1 MDQLDGWTRY
11 ADFYRASPYAAFP
24 QEHRNS
30 PGRLP
35 FQMIK
40 VDLNDYEFVDP
51 SLPETVLALPLS
63 ASSGNAWSW
72 DMGEGWRQEAAMPGR
87 MLVLPAD
94 NASRWKFVGSRQVL
108 ALAIPSRT
116 MRQVLGSSAPCDLT
130 DAFRPLAQQT
140 WEDDFVQALMMRLW
154 EGAQGGHATDR
165 LLVDGGL
172 VTLVSHLAQRADSAL
187 RPVKYVA
194 LPQWRLKRVIDF
206 VDAHLHE
213 EIDLVALAHTAGL
226 SVRHFARTFREQ
238 MGETPHRWVMDRRMA
253 RAMALIKRNDMPLPD
268 VAESCGFSGQ
278 SHFTKVFKQLTGTTP
293 RRWFHQQ
300 KSEAH

>member
-51 SLPETVLALPLS
+51 SLPET
-63 ASSGNAWSW
+63 
-72 DMGEGWRQEAAMPGR
+72 
-87 MLVLPAD
+87 
-94 NASRWKFVGSRQVL
+94 VL

-253 RAMALIKRNDMPLPD
+253 RAMALITRNDMPLPD